1 MAGAKQMIFDRRN
14 ALLICASMG
23 AVVFAPLA
31 DSQIASP
38 GSDLRKFMHMRGLGL
53 RPVAIGCLEG
63 IYSGVVDG
71 AVTPI
76 FGVVSATFAD
86 YRELESGFE
95 IRSAELAYFTDL
107 DSGAVLETWKNPF
120 TNELVKV
127 PVSQLA
133 PTTSRIGTDW
143 RIEPEAAQTS
153 GLQFSQSV
161 APAKIVGRE
170 VWFTETVMA
179 QRDAGATEP
188 AFYYND
194 RTVLR
199 ARLTDLDRGGA
210 STVRSD
216 TSHQSVS
223 SWRSWM
229 KMASHPGA
237 VVGFGNGFYGTT
249 IDELPPAW
257 IKATEKFRPEIL
269 KDPARMVQSK
279 SAR

>member
-1 MAGAKQMIFDRRN
+1 MIFDRRHV
-14 ALLICASMG
+14 LLMCSGMATVGI
-23 AVVFAPLA
+23 PTLA
-31 DSQIASP
+31 DSRIALP
-38 GSDLRKFMHMRGLGL
+38 DSDLRKFLHMRGLGI

-63 IYSGVVDG
+63 VYSGVVDG
-71 AVTPI
+71 AVTPL

-107 DSGAVLETWKNPF
+107 DSGAVLESWKNPY
-120 TNELVKV
+120 TNEMVSV
-127 PVSQLA
+127 PASDLP
-133 PTTSRIGTDW
+133 PTTSRIGTNLQ
-143 RIEPEAAQTS
+143 IESEAAPIP
-153 GLQFSQSV
+153 GLQFRQSV

-179 QRDAGATEP
+179 RREARATQP

-194 RTVLR
+194 STVLR
-199 ARLTDLDRGGA
+199 ARLTDLDRPGA
-210 STVRSD
+210 STVRCD
-216 TSHQSVS
+216 TSHQSFS
-223 SWRSWM
+223 SWRTWM
-229 KMASHPGA
+229 KMEPHAGG

-257 IKATEKFRPEIL
+257 IKATERFRPEIL
-269 KDPARMVQSK
+269 KDPAKVLQSK